1 MFNKDFS
8 ITQEAMASLKWLE
21 FWIASAYR
29 CFSLFVNEVMWFSIS
44 ESDMLQLLR
53 LSSKIVSALNLSRL
67 ERLLT
72 ASKIHLDVTISR
84 IKLNVE
90 LQKEMIMDFLSR
102 VILNLNL
109 GLHFDLT
116 TYQTD
121 KHKSG
126 DCWD

>member
-1 MFNKDFS
+1 
-8 ITQEAMASLKWLE
+8 
-21 FWIASAYR
+21 
-29 CFSLFVNEVMWFSIS
+29 
-44 ESDMLQLLR
+44 MLQLLR

-126 DCWD
+126 DC